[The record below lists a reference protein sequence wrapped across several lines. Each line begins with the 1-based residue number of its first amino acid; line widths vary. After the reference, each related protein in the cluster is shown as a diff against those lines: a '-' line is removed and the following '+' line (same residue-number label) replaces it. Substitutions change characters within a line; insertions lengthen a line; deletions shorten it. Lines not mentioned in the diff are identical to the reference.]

1 MTTTTLNEYL
11 INAQKA
17 VKKGRMKAEHAVLKT
32 GPVTLQPTRRGY
44 HSGGEFAYHGDPKCY
59 SINNKQNSVTVP
71 GESDYNF
78 CYCSYNSDLDFD
90 RLNLFVELANFQTL
104 CVNAKKYKGKDNK
117 LLKKRLNDLEGT
129 KNSIKFRIKEFNNF
143 HKNSPVSTS
152 YNKTTQE
159 LIEIFEEVL
168 EEAVENY
175 YNDAV
180 KHLNTSM
187 VTDEAVNLILNE
199 AKKFLQNGTE
209 CSYFDEAPT
218 LVGLYASEGSLTHKL
233 TAIVTAFTKVS
244 TQSHMVLIMPRYV
257 YDYLQ
262 REIYRSNT
270 YVKWVGSVNIEN
282 VDESIIDTAISLWD
296 PATKGGVSNL
306 HETLEL
312 AKVI

>member
-11 INAQKA
+11 ITAQKA
-17 VKKGRMKAEHAVLKT
+17 VKKGRMKTEHAVLKT
-32 GPVTLQPTRRGY
+32 GTVDLLPTRGY
-44 HSGGEFAYHGDPKCY
+44 GRKLEELAYHADPKCY
-59 SINNKQNSVTVP
+59 SVTSKGNSVNVP
-71 GESDYNF
+71 AESNYRF
-78 CYCSYNSDLDFD
+78 CYCNYSADLDFD

-129 KNSIKFRIKEFNNF
+129 KNSIKFRITEFDNLY
-143 HKNSPVSTS
+143 KNSPVSTS

-168 EEAVENY
+168 EETVENY

-209 CSYFDEAPT
+209 CSYFDEAST

-233 TAIVTAFTKVS
+233 TAIVSAFTKIS

-270 YVKWVGSVNIEN
+270 YIKWVGSVNIEN
-282 VDESIIDTAISLWD
+282 VDESIIDTAINLWD